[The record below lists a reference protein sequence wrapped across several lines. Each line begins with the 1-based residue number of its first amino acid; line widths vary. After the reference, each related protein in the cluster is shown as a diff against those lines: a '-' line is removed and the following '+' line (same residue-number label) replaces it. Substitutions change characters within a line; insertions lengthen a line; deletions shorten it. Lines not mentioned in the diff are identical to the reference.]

1 MRARR
6 RQEKNVKTTSQ
17 LQNIKKYLFRNNYF
31 PSQQFA
37 WGAKCCKS
45 EKKGTIGYNVNEK
58 KTSHK
63 FFSVGHHVYIY
74 FFILDRTVQKKNS
87 ISNKFSFIIC
97 IICRL
102 VKLLRYSQVVLV
114 WFPSKNL
121 LFMVL
126 VNKI

>member
-58 KTSHK
+58 KLAIN
-63 FFSVGHHVYIY
+63 FFLLGTMFIYIFLFSTERY
-74 FFILDRTVQKKNS
+74 KKNS

-102 VKLLRYSQVVLV
+102 VILFRYSPVVLV